1 MKLKGYLLI
10 SLGLLLFIT
19 SCATQKETVV
29 VEREVIRILSQA
41 EDFPVERYER
51 AEQLMSW
58 NLFGRVFNSNVVPRW
73 VTDDLMWYSVNTRN
87 GNELMLVS
95 IPNETKEPLFDQVAV
110 AEKVSEMLEL
120 TDAIQPYRLPFLNI
134 EVSDDAATVRF
145 DHAGKHWQVERA
157 SGEVSITGLYE
168 EIMRPPFSVM
178 SPCGTMAAFTQDHN
192 LFIRNMKTGE
202 DTQLTVDG
210 SLYHGYATD
219 SQGWSRSE
227 RPILYWSAD
236 GRMISTYRL
245 DERNVEKM
253 HILRTAMPRPELVS
267 WPYAVPGDEVVP
279 MHERLVIDVT
289 TGAITWLKTEPTH
302 QRTSNCCGLTRG
314 SQWADNQFIADGN
327 MLAFVATSR
336 DYKEVTLKIADTRTG
351 DVQTIY
357 SERDEIFIETNLTSR
372 GVPNW
377 YVLYDSDEF
386 IWFSRRDEWGHLYL
400 YDLKTGEQI
409 NQITTGTWNVVDI
422 FHIDEINRKI
432 FFTAVGM
439 DPDRDPYEEYA
450 FSINFDGTGLR
461 AYTPSQGNYEVV
473 FSPSLTRLVATRS
486 DVQTPPITMIKDAFG
501 EVIMEL
507 ETADTSDLLASGW
520 TAPIPFTVKARD
532 GETDIFGMIYK
543 PSDFDPSKRYPI
555 INNIYPGPQIGS
567 VGTRGFS
574 AARRGQ
580 VHAIAELGFIVVQI
594 DGFGTPMRSRTFH
607 TYYYGDMSDNGLPD
621 QITAMQQLAERYNWI
636 DIDRAA
642 MYGHS
647 GGGFATA
654 AAMFNHSDF
663 FKVGVSSA
671 GNLDNRG
678 YTYYWGEKF
687 QGPLTRFEDGTDSF
701 TNQALQNQ
709 VDGLS
714 GHLLLSYGTMDT
726 NVHPNMTHLV
736 IDALIAANK
745 DFDLMVLPNR
755 GHGYANETYKL
766 RRTMDYFVLHLLG
779 KNPPK
784 EYSFSR

>member
-1 MKLKGYLLI
+1 MKLNDYFLI
-10 SLGLLLFIT
+10 SLGLFLFIT
-19 SCATQKETVV
+19 SCTTHKEVV
-29 VEREVIRILSQA
+29 TERELIRILSQA
-41 EDFPVERYER
+41 EDFPLERYQR

-58 NLFGRVFNSNVVPRW
+58 NLFGTVFNTSVAPYW
-73 VTDDLMWYSVNTRN
+73 VTDDLLWYSVNTRN
-87 GNELMLVS
+87 GIEFVLVS
-95 IPNETKEPLFDQVAV
+95 IPTKTRESLFNQVIV
-110 AEKVSEMLEL
+110 AESISEVLEL
-120 TDAIQPYRLPFLNI
+120 SNALEPYRLPFSNI
-134 EVSDDAATVRF
+134 DLSDDAKMVYF
-145 DHAGKHWQVERA
+145 DYAGKHWEVDRATSSVRIIDSYAEIERP
-157 SGEVSITGLYE
+157 L
-168 EIMRPPFSVM
+168 FSVI
-178 SPCGTMAAFTQDHN
+178 SPCGTMAAFTKEHN
-192 LFIRNMKTGE
+192 LYIRDMVTGE

-210 SLYHGYATD
+210 SLYYGYATD

-267 WPYAVPGDEVVP
+267 WPYATPGDSIVP
-279 MHERLVIDVT
+279 LHQRLIIDVS
-289 TGAITWLKTEPTH
+289 TGAITWLNTEPSH

-314 SQWADNQFIADGN
+314 NQWADNQFSDDGAF
-327 MLAFVATSR
+327 LAFVETSR
-336 DYKEVTLKIADTRTG
+336 DYKEVTLKIADSRTG
-351 DVQTIY
+351 EVQTIY
-357 SERDEIFIETNLTSR
+357 SERDDLFIETNLTSR
-372 GVPNW
+372 GKPNW
-377 YVLYDSDEF
+377 SVLFDSNEF

-400 YDLKTGEQI
+400 YDIKTGEKI
-409 NQITTGTWNVVDI
+409 NQITTGKWNVVDI
-422 FHIDEINRKI
+422 VNIDEQNRRI
-432 FFTAVGM
+432 YFTAVGM

-450 FSINFDGTGLR
+450 YVINFDGSGLR
-461 AYTPSQGNYEVV
+461 TFTPNVGHYDIV
-473 FSPSLTRLVATRS
+473 FSPSFSRLVATRS
-486 DVQTPPITMIKDAFG
+486 DVQTPPVTVVKDSFG
-501 EVIMEL
+501 EVLIEL
-507 ETADTSDLLASGW
+507 ETADINDLLDLGW
-520 TAPIPFTVKARD
+520 SAPIPFTAKARD
-532 GETDIFGMIYK
+532 GETDIYGMIYK
-543 PSDFDPSKRYPI
+543 PSDFDPSKKYPI

-567 VGTRGFS
+567 VGTRAFS

-594 DGFGTPMRSRTFH
+594 DGFGTPMRSRSFH

-621 QITAMQQLAERYNWI
+621 QITAMEQLAERYDWI
-636 DIDRAA
+636 DINRAA
-642 MYGHS
+642 IYGHS

-654 AAMFNHSDF
+654 AAMFNYSDF

-687 QGPLTRFEDGTDSF
+687 QGILNRFEDNTDSF
-701 TNQALQNQ
+701 TNQALQYQ
-709 VDGLS
+709 VEGLN

-736 IDALIAANK
+736 IDALIKANK

-755 GHGYANETYKL
+755 GHGYANESYKL

-784 EYSFSR
+784 EYLFSR

>member
-1 MKLKGYLLI
+1 MKILRYLVFSIASVALVA
-10 SLGLLLFIT
+10 
-19 SCATQKETVV
+19 SCATQKETVF
-29 VEREVIRILSQA
+29 VEREIIKIQAQA
-41 EDFPVERYER
+41 EDFPVDRYER

-58 NLFGRVFNSNVVPRW
+58 NLFGKVFNSNVVTNW
-73 VTDDLMWYSVNTRN
+73 VTDDILWYSVNTRN
-87 GNELMLVS
+87 GNELMLVDIS
-95 IPNETKEPLFDQVAV
+95 SETKEPLFDQEAV
-110 AEKVSEMLEL
+110 AANVSEMLEL
-120 TDAIQPYRLPFLNI
+120 TDALQAYRLPFLNI
-134 EVSDDAATVRF
+134 TVSDDASTVKF
-145 DHAGKHWQVERA
+145 DHSGKHWQVNR
-157 SGEVSITGLYE
+157 STGEVSITGLYE
-168 EIMRPPFSVM
+168 EIMRPTFSVM
-178 SPCGTMAAFTQDHN
+178 SPCGTMAAFTKDHN
-192 LFIRNMKTGE
+192 LFIRDMVTGE

-219 SQGWSRSE
+219 SQGWSRSD
-227 RPILYWSAD
+227 RPILYWSED
-236 GRMISTYRL
+236 GKMISTYRL

-253 HILRTAMPRPELVS
+253 HILRTASPRPELVS

-289 TGAITWLKTEPTH
+289 SGSITWLKTEPTH

-314 SQWADNQFIADGN
+314 SQWADNQFLANGS

-351 DVQTIY
+351 DVQTIF

-372 GVPNW
+372 GNPNW
-377 YVLYDSDEF
+377 HVLYDSDEF
-386 IWFSRRDEWGHLYL
+386 IWFSRRDDWGHLYL
-400 YDLKTGEQI
+400 YDLKTGELV
-409 NQITTGTWNVVDI
+409 NQITTGSWNVVDI
-422 FHIDEINRKI
+422 LRIDAENRKI

-439 DPDRDPYEEYA
+439 DPDRDPYQEYA
-450 FSINFDGTGLR
+450 FAINFDGTGLR
-461 AYTPSQGNYEVV
+461 SFTPSEGHHDVV
-473 FSPSLTRLVATRS
+473 FSPSANRLVSTRS
-486 DVQTPPITMIKDAFG
+486 DVQTPPVTVIKNAFG

-507 ETADTSDLLASGW
+507 ERADITDLQATGW
-520 TAPIPFTVKARD
+520 SAPIPFTAKARD
-532 GETDIFGMIYK
+532 GVTDIFGMIYK
-543 PSDFDPSKRYPI
+543 PSDFDPAKRYPI

-567 VGTRGFS
+567 VGTRAFS

-594 DGFGTPMRSRTFH
+594 DALGTPMRSRAFH
-607 TYYYGDMSDNGLPD
+607 TAYYGDMSDNGLPD
-621 QITAMQQLAERYNWI
+621 QITAMQQLAERHEWI
-636 DIDRAA
+636 DINRAA

-687 QGPLTRFEDGTDSF
+687 QGPLKRFEDGTDSF
-701 TNQALQNQ
+701 TNQALQLQ
-709 VDGLS
+709 VEGLS

-745 DFDLMVLPNR
+745 DFDLMVMPNR
-755 GHGYANETYKL
+755 GHGYANESYKL